1 MRSWA
6 RRFLLILSFLLLCGG
21 CTIHHESRMY
31 DLETG
36 NVIVFKSSIRGNRA
50 TSEGILPNG
59 SRCRGEAVSGAEGFV
74 TSGHSYSSGNWG
86 NIYGYGT
93 TSFSAVTVPVSTR
106 GVSFVICDDGTAM
119 DCEYRVS
126 APNFQIQGYGM
137 CRDNRGKFY
146 RLIF

>member
-1 MRSWA
+1 MKSWIGNLSLILLF
-6 RRFLLILSFLLLCGG
+6 FLLAGG
-21 CTIHHESRMY
+21 CTIHHESRLY

-59 SRCRGEAVSGAEGFV
+59 SRCRGEAVSGGAGFV
-74 TSGHSYSSGNWG
+74 TSGGSYSSGSWG
-86 NIYGYGT
+86 GIYGYAN
-93 TSFSAVTVPVSTR
+93 TSFSAVTVPMSQR
-106 GVSFVICDDGTAM
+106 GVSFAICDDGTAI

-137 CRDNRGKFY
+137 CRDNKGKYY